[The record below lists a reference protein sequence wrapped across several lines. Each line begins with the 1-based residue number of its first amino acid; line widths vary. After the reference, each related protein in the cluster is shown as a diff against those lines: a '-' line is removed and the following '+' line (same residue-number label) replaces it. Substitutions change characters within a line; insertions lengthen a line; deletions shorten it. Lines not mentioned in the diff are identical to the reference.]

1 MELKAKAKFIRMSP
15 RKVRLAANLIKGL
28 TYEQAAVQL
37 QFLKKAASL
46 PLLKLLKSAMH
57 NAEEN
62 HELKRSNLRVKSIQV
77 DEGPALKRWMPRAM
91 GRATPLR
98 KMSCHITLVMEE
110 IIPTETAGKKK
121 AKVKKTDDIIK
132 IGDIDEIKE
141 AGVKEEK
148 SAGSDKKTAASK
160 KGFGSKILNRRT
172 GQK

>member
-1 MELKAKAKFIRMSP
+1 MELTAKARYVRMSP
-15 RKVRLAANLIKGL
+15 RKIRLAANLIKGL
-28 TYEQAAVQL
+28 TYEQASVQL
-37 QFLKKAASL
+37 EFLKKAATV

-62 HELKRSNLRVKSIQV
+62 HELKRNNLRVKSIRV

-98 KMSCHITLVMEE
+98 KMSAHITLVLDE
-110 IIPTETAGKKK
+110 IIPTATDGKGKN
-121 AKVKKTDDIIK
+121 KVKKTDDIVK
-132 IGDIDEIKE
+132 IGDIDEIKDSE
-141 AGVKEEK
+141 VKEDK
-148 SAGSDKKTAASK
+148 VASDKKKTAASK

>member
-1 MELKAKAKFIRMSP
+1 MELTAKAKFIRMSP
-15 RKVRLAANLIKGL
+15 KKVRLAANLLKGL
-28 TYEQAAVQL
+28 SYEQAAVQL
-37 QFLKKAASL
+37 QFLKKAASQ

-57 NAEEN
+57 NGEEN

-110 IIPTETAGKKK
+110 VIPTLTTGKSK
-121 AKVKKTDDIIK
+121 AKEKKIDDIVK
-132 IGDIDEIKE
+132 IGDIDEIKDGE
-141 AGVKEEK
+141 VKGDK
-148 SAGSDKKTAASK
+148 AAVDNKKTAASK
-160 KGFGSKILNRRT
+160 RGFGSKTLNRRT

>member
-1 MELKAKAKFIRMSP
+1 MELTAKAKYIRMSP
-15 RKVRLAANLIKGL
+15 RKVRLAVNLLKGL
-28 TYEQAAVQL
+28 TYEQAVVQL

-62 HELKRSNLRVKSIQV
+62 HELKRSNLRIKSIRV

-98 KMSCHITLVMEE
+98 KMSAHITLVLDE
-110 IIPTETAGKKK
+110 IVPSALSGKK
-121 AKVKKTDDIIK
+121 AKVKKIDDIVK
-132 IGDIDEIKE
+132 IGDIDEIKDSE
-141 AGVKEEK
+141 VKDEK
-148 SAGSDKKTAASK
+148 MADGGKKMAASK
-160 KGFGSKILNRRT
+160 KGFASKILNRRT